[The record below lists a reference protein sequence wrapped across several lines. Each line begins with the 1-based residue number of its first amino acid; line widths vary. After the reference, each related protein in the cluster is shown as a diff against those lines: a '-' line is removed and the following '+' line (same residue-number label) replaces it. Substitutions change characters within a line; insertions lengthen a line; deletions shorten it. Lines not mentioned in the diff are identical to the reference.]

1 MTTNNIKHYNIK
13 ENYAYAHYSFRIPEC
28 DRLLIYTK
36 YSAQEK
42 NIYILVNSFC
52 SLENSDKGHSTKN
65 DIT

>member
-1 MTTNNIKHYNIK
+1 MTASNIEHYNIK
-13 ENYAYAHYSFRIPEC
+13 ENYAYVHYSFRIPEC

-36 YSAQEK
+36 YTAQE